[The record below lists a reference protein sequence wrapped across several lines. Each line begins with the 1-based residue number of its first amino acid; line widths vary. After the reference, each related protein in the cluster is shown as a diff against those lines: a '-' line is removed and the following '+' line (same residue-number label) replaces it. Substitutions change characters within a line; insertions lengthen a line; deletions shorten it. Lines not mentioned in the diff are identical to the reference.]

1 MKKFYIKQIQSG
13 DRVYHL
19 NFLRLA
25 LVLLILIALIT
36 VIVLAVNIAKTR
48 AKKAEA
54 AEQARIQA
62 EEDQKKADEE
72 AAQERQRQEEAAR
85 AALEEAEK
93 KAQAEEEATRPQVEA
108 RAIVIDPGH
117 GGEDDGVTKEDIL
130 EKDINLVIAKM
141 VQQKLTEAGYTVV
154 MTRTGDETVSRE
166 DRVANANNLHA
177 DLFVSIHQNMMSSD
191 SSVRGAETWFSEDS
205 EKAKELARDVQENL
219 ILQTDAKDRGI
230 KSGQEMYITENTQMP
245 AVILE
250 CGFLS
255 NEEECALLT
264 STEYQQKVAQG
275 IADGIIQFLE
285 EADLPASQ
293 YQF

>member
-1 MKKFYIKQIQSG
+1 MTS
-13 DRVYHL
+13 V
-19 NFLRLA
+19 
-25 LVLLILIALIT
+25 T
-36 VIVLAVNIAKTR
+36 
-48 AKKAEA
+48 
-54 AEQARIQA
+54 
-62 EEDQKKADEE
+62 
-72 AAQERQRQEEAAR
+72 
-85 AALEEAEK
+85 
-93 KAQAEEEATRPQVEA
+93 EA
-108 RAIVIDPGH
+108 RW
-117 GGEDDGVTKEDIL
+117 E
-130 EKDINLVIAKM
+130 
-141 VQQKLTEAGYTVV
+141 
-154 MTRTGDETVSRE
+154 
-166 DRVANANNLHA
+166 
-177 DLFVSIHQNMMSSD
+177 
-191 SSVRGAETWFSEDS
+191 ETWFSEDS
-205 EKAKELARDVQENL
+205 AKVKELARDVQENL